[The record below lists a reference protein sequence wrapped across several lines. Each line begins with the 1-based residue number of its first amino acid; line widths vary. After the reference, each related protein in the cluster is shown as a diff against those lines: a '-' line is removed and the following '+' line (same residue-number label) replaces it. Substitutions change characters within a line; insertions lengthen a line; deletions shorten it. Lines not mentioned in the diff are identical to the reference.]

1 MGSVSNK
8 SRLDRAK
15 RSAKRSQKRSYDSD
29 RNSYSGDVGDY
40 KRNSSES
47 LNAAMRSIVQKSRDK
62 RDGCIGVVQEIE
74 AGINTNGAESGVGE
88 GEGGVSGR
96 EGGGV
101 NGREGGGVSGRE
113 GGGGKKIDYASYG
126 IFGSNS
132 ALSARGLA
140 VPVEQRFTAERSIGS
155 TNRMMTPTM
164 RKIAAKSM
172 PTLLLANEKRSNRKV
187 AVMPTPVRPEL
198 NEDGAPSAKI

>member
-47 LNAAMRSIVQKSRDK
+47 LNAAMRSIVQRSRDK
-62 RDGCIGVVQEIE
+62 RDGCIDVVHEIE

-88 GEGGVSGR
+88 GE
-96 EGGGV
+96 
-101 NGREGGGVSGRE
+101 GGVSGRE

-140 VPVEQRFTAERSIGS
+140 APVEQRFTADRSIGS

-187 AVMPTPVRPEL
+187 AVMPTPVHPEL
-198 NEDGAPSAKI
+198 NEDDAPSAKI

>member
-47 LNAAMRSIVQKSRDK
+47 LNAAMRSIVQRSRDK

-88 GEGGVSGR
+88 GEGGVS
-96 EGGGV
+96 
-101 NGREGGGVSGRE
+101 GREGGGVSGRE

-172 PTLLLANEKRSNRKV
+172 PTLLLANEKRGNRKV

-198 NEDGAPSAKI
+198 NEDDAPSAKI